1 MPEKASEFVKMHL
14 SSNKITNAT
23 QIFFIDENDKR
34 EKTGNVSFFV
44 EISAFNQNF
53 SMYERQSLNTRS

>member
-1 MPEKASEFVKMHL
+1 MPEKASEFVKMRL
-14 SSNKITNAT
+14 SSNTKTNNT